1 MNSTEQE
8 IKKVVYVDETT
19 ESTDPINTEHSVD
32 TEQPIQTTDQLLFG
46 TNVPVDVI
54 EEEIVEE
61 KNTLVEEKSESED
74 VDDIIGGGYESDGN
88 LSETSSVSTN
98 QILSIDPLYLRLTK
112 FLQTDDGTSVAQTLK
127 DIHKELLSLNTALS
141 NTNIRS

>member
-1 MNSTEQE
+1 MDTEQE
-8 IKKVVYVDETT
+8 MKKVVYVDETA

-54 EEEIVEE
+54 EEKEEKSVVEE
-61 KNTLVEEKSESED
+61 NTLVEEKSESG
-74 VDDIIGGGYESDGN
+74 DDIIGGGYESDGN

-127 DIHKELLSLNTALS
+127 DIHKELVSLNTALS
-141 NTNIRS
+141 NTSIRS

>member
-1 MNSTEQE
+1 MDTEPE
-8 IKKVVYVDETT
+8 MKKVVYVDETT
-19 ESTDPINTEHSVD
+19 ESTEPVN

-54 EEEIVEE
+54 EEKEE
-61 KNTLVEEKSESED
+61 VLVDEYNTRVEEKSESG
-74 VDDIIGGGYESDGN
+74 DDDLIGGGYESDGN

-127 DIHKELLSLNTALS
+127 DIHKELVSLNISLS